1 MSAPAP
7 ELTVVL
13 PGELPEMIAK
23 TLEHLR
29 AQSARDRMEV
39 VVVTPSAAR
48 LGLDPAAFDDLNL
61 RIVEVGSIDRLS
73 VALSRGV
80 REARAP
86 IVAMTEGHSYPDPGW
101 AEAHLRAHRGEWA
114 AVGSAMGNANPDSL
128 IGWADLLIAFSRWV
142 EPDGPAEM
150 DALPGHNTSYK
161 RDALLEYGDELEG
174 LLETEILLHWR
185 LAANGHK
192 LYLEPDAKT
201 MHLNVSEPWSWT
213 KLRFIGGRVFA
224 ADRAEG
230 WSPLRR
236 LTYVLGGPLIPFVR
250 LWRMGPDLRRVAPR
264 SKLVPQ
270 IFPVLFAG
278 LAVEAFGEVVGYA
291 IGVTSETRKPI
302 DVELNRDRHVRGLSR
317 REA

>member
-1 MSAPAP
+1 MSGVLP

-13 PGELPEMIAK
+13 PGELPEMISK
-23 TLEHLR
+23 TLQHLR
-29 AQSARDRMEV
+29 VQSARDRIEV
-39 VVVTPSAAR
+39 LVVTPSIADLR
-48 LGLDPAAFDDLNL
+48 LDQAAFDGLDA
-61 RIVEVGSIDRLS
+61 RIVEVGPIDRLS
-73 VALSRGV
+73 LALARGV

-86 IVAMTEGHSYPDPGW
+86 IVAMTEGHSYPEPEW
-101 AEAHLRAHRGEWA
+101 AESHIRAHRNSWV

-142 EPDGPAEM
+142 EPEGPAEM

-174 LLETEILLHWR
+174 LLETEILLHWS
-185 LAANGHK
+185 LGAKGHR
-192 LYLEPDAKT
+192 LYLEPAAKT

-224 ADRAEG
+224 ADRAGG
-230 WSPLRR
+230 WRPLRR
-236 LTYVLGGPLIPFVR
+236 LTYVVGAPLIPFVR
-250 LWRMGPDLRRVAPR
+250 LWRMMPDLRRVAPR
-264 SKLVPQ
+264 SSLMPRVLPALV
-270 IFPVLFAG
+270 AG
-278 LAVEAFGEVVGYA
+278 LAVEALGEMVGYA
-291 IGVTSETRKPI
+291 IGVTSATRKPI